1 MNEKICIEEIKIGG
15 NAPLEHLNKGHMVVG
30 AAKEEIMYLVDTGP
44 RYDVFVHIPGTPE
57 GRRNSIPKS
66 DHSDALVRNLCKI
79 AENLYS
85 VEYDKTFDLNS
96 VLVAAERAVLSVRPP
111 ETIEFEIPNKEED
124 NKEPK
129 EGKIEQE

>member
-1 MNEKICIEEIKIGG
+1 MNEKICIEEIKMDD
-15 NAPLEHLNKGHMVVG
+15 NTPLEHLNMGRMVVG
-30 AAKEEIMYLVDTGP
+30 AAKEEILYMIDSGS

-57 GRRNSIPKS
+57 GRRNFIPKS

-85 VEYDKTFDLNS
+85 VEYDKSFDLNS

-111 ETIEFEIPNKEED
+111 ETIEFFIPSKKED
-124 NKEPK
+124 KKEAK